1 MAMPKFDAP
10 ADYLASLDPERR
22 ARLEEIRATVLALAP
37 DGAEEKMLYGMPGV
51 TLGGGKHL
59 AAYAAAKKH
68 DGFYPCSGGVIS
80 GLPEITERFPTSS
93 GAVRF
98 PLDEPVPIDAVTV
111 LVRARLDEIA
121 RIGR

>member
-1 MAMPKFDAP
+1 MAGAKFEHPD
-10 ADYLASLDPERR
+10 DYLASLEPGRR

-37 DGAEEKMLYGMPGV
+37 EGAEQKMLYGMPGV

-59 AAYAAAKKH
+59 AAYAAAKQH
-68 DGFYPCSGGVIS
+68 DGFYPCSSGVIS
-80 GLPEITERFPTSS
+80 ALPEITERFPTSA

-98 PLDEPVPIDAVTV
+98 PLDEPVPVDAVTV
-111 LVRARLDEIA
+111 LVRERLAEIE